1 VDQWQQA
8 AVLTRLVD
16 KLREQGSW
24 AGETHLQKA
33 VFFLEELLGCPLG
46 FDFILYMHGPFSFDL
61 RDELTSLRAGLI
73 LTLEPQAPPYGP
85 KFASTSIGQKVVK
98 RYSGIV
104 EEQGPRIDFVA
115 GLFRNRGV
123 KELERLATALYTT
136 RELGWD
142 SSVEP
147 RAKLL
152 NEVKPHVSLEEARE
166 AVATLD
172 GIRDEVRH
180 LGLDR
185 PNEPSVLA

>member
-1 VDQWQQA
+1 MDQWQQA

-24 AGETHLQKA
+24 AGEGHLQKA

-46 FDFILYMHGPFSFDL
+46 FDFILYKQAPFSFDL

-85 KFASTSIGQKVVK
+85 KFASTSIGQKVVR
-98 RYSGIV
+98 RYSGTV

-115 GLFRNRGV
+115 GLFRDRGG
-123 KELERLATALYTT
+123 KERERLATALYTS
-136 RELGWD
+136 RELGWS
-142 SSVEP
+142 SSVET

-152 NEVKPHVSLEEARE
+152 NEVKPYVSLEEARE

-172 GIRDEVRH
+172 GIREEVQR

-185 PNEPSVLA
+185 SAAPSVLA